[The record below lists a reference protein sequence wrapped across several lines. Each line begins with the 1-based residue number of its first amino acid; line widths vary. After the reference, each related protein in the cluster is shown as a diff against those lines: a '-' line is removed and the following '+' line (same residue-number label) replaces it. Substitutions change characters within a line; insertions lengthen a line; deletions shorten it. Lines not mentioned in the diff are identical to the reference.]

1 MAFLLHIR
9 STTLTVILVNSGEFA
24 SPGLWFFYCNERT
37 IELLAPRVK
46 APSELL
52 RAPVSLSDVNRNERE
67 KIGMVGRE
75 AISMH
80 GRGSSESNP
89 TGETGKA
96 TEFRKKLR
104 EPVVVDICEGLAN
117 CQVCVKLL
125 DFYHT

>member
-1 MAFLLHIR
+1 MG
-9 STTLTVILVNSGEFA
+9 S
-24 SPGLWFFYCNERT
+24 
-37 IELLAPRVK
+37 LAPRVK

-52 RAPVSLSDVNRNERE
+52 RAPVSLSDVDENERE

-96 TEFRKKLR
+96 MEFREKLR
-104 EPVVVDICEGLAN
+104 EPVVVDICEALAN
-117 CQVCVKLL
+117 CQVCVELL
-125 DFYHT
+125 DFNHT

>member
-1 MAFLLHIR
+1 MG
-9 STTLTVILVNSGEFA
+9 S
-24 SPGLWFFYCNERT
+24 
-37 IELLAPRVK
+37 LAPRVK

-80 GRGSSESNP
+80 GKGSSESNP

-96 TEFRKKLR
+96 TEFRKNSENLWWWIFAKGWR
-104 EPVVVDICEGLAN
+104 TARFVSNSSIFTIPDVRAGLH
-117 CQVCVKLL
+117 
-125 DFYHT
+125 YIM

>member
-1 MAFLLHIR
+1 MG
-9 STTLTVILVNSGEFA
+9 S
-24 SPGLWFFYCNERT
+24 
-37 IELLAPRVK
+37 LAPRVK

-52 RAPVSLSDVNRNERE
+52 RAPVSLSDVDENERE
-67 KIGMVGRE
+67 KIGITGRE

-80 GRGSSESNP
+80 GKGSSESNP

-96 TEFRKKLR
+96 TEFRKKFR

-125 DFYHT
+125 NFYHT

>member
-52 RAPVSLSDVNRNERE
+52 RALVSLSDVDENERE
-67 KIGMVGRE
+67 NWNGGSGGDLDARKRFIG
-75 AISMH
+75 I
-80 GRGSSESNP
+80 
-89 TGETGKA
+89 
-96 TEFRKKLR
+96 
-104 EPVVVDICEGLAN
+104 
-117 CQVCVKLL
+117 
-125 DFYHT
+125 